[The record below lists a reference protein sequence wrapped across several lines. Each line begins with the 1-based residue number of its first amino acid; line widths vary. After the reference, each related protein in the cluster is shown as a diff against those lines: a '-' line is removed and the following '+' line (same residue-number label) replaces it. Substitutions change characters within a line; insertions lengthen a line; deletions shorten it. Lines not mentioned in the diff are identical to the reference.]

1 MMWGEGSTACWHG
14 ALPSHSALPSSTHSS
29 PGFLPTFTHS
39 SPGFLHF
46 IPALASCTSFQPWLP
61 APAHSDS
68 RCTFTP
74 PPSPAH
80 SPDTPLTPPPRP
92 HTHPSPPPQALQRGL
107 PRPVS
112 LDRLPGP
119 ASRQQPQAQASEAS
133 ERLSLKERAEE
144 MLAAELALLLRHD
157 AAKYPLAPP
166 AKDKDKKKD
175 KVGGKDTYKDRS
187 L

>member
-1 MMWGEGSTACWHG
+1 MLARS
-14 ALPSHSALPSSTHSS
+14 PSLSQR
-29 PGFLPTFTHS
+29 
-39 SPGFLHF
+39 
-46 IPALASCTSFQPWLP
+46 PALLHSFQPWLP
-61 APAHSDS
+61 APHSS
-68 RCTFTP
+68 PGSLHLHIQTHAALSHHHP
-74 PPSPAH
+74 P
-80 SPDTPLTPPPRP
+80 L

>member
-1 MMWGEGSTACWHG
+1 MNQANSTFNAEV
-14 ALPSHSALPSSTHSS
+14 
-29 PGFLPTFTHS
+29 
-39 SPGFLHF
+39 
-46 IPALASCTSFQPWLP
+46 
-61 APAHSDS
+61 
-68 RCTFTP
+68 
-74 PPSPAH
+74 
-80 SPDTPLTPPPRP
+80 
-92 HTHPSPPPQALQRGL
+92 
-107 PRPVS
+107 PVRT
-112 LDRLPGP
+112 L
-119 ASRQQPQAQASEAS
+119 QAQASEAS